1 MVCSGNICR
10 SPIAEALAPVV
21 GDRMGVDVRAR
32 SAGTLGLVDRPAD
45 PKSVAVCREIGLD
58 LRAHRSQA
66 LSQELVAWADRILVM
81 ELTHAGHV
89 REFFPDAADKV
100 LQLGPFAGL
109 AEIPDPIGGWTFQFR
124 RCRDQIER
132 GLEGF
137 FRRVA

>member
-10 SPIAEALAPVV
+10 SPMAEALAPMV
-21 GDRMGVDVRAR
+21 GDRMGVDVRAK

-58 LRAHRSQA
+58 LRAHRSQG
-66 LSQELVAWADRILVM
+66 LSDELVAWADRILVM
-81 ELTHAGHV
+81 ELSHAAHV
-89 REFFPDAADKV
+89 REFFPDSADKV

-124 RCRDQIER
+124 RCRDQLER
-132 GLEGF
+132 GLEAF
-137 FRRVA
+137 LKRAT